1 MAQRIRFD
9 SEEVRAASLG
19 LRIAKTELRKQIY
32 ARTRNTI
39 TPEWQRSIGEKI
51 SEHGGSRLASI
62 VLANTARVQV
72 GYNGVKLTS
81 ATQSKKLS
89 GGLVPNQN
97 WPTVEFGSTG
107 SKGTVMAIQGRR
119 GATNYTYKRRVL
131 TWSRPY
137 RRGGW
142 FVYPAGNEMAK
153 RYIALWVST
162 VARTLHDAV
171 EGKL

>member
-9 SEEVRAASLG
+9 SDEVRAASLG
-19 LRIAKTELRKQIY
+19 LRIAKTELRKEIY
-32 ARTRNTI
+32 ARTRSAI
-39 TPEWQRSIGEKI
+39 TPEWQKSIGEKI
-51 SEHGGSRLASI
+51 SESGGNRLASI

-72 GYNGVKLTS
+72 GMNGVKLTS

-97 WPTVEFGSTG
+97 WQPVEFGST
-107 SKGTVMAIQGRR
+107 VRPRQIAGRR
-119 GATNYTYKRRVL
+119 GQTSYRYVRKVGTQFKRN
-131 TWSRPY
+131 
-137 RRGGW
+137 RRGGYYV
-142 FVYPAGNEMAK
+142 FPAGNEMAT